1 MRNLYQLWDLFMYI
15 MYLYVDVCMWMYIGV
30 CMYHVYHVYV
40 CGHKTPATYASLGY
54 LGLPAPTGIH
64 GNMV

>member
-1 MRNLYQLWDLFMYI
+1 MYI